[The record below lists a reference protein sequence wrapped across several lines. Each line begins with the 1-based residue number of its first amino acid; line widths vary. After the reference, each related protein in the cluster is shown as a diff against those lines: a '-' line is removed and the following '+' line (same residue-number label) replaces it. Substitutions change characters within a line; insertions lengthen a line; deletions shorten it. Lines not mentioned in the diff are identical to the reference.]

1 MFDRLPEYPWQKL
14 KPYAAKAAEFPGGAV
29 DLSIGSPIDPTPKV
43 IQDALVAGS
52 NAPGYPSTA
61 GSLQFRQ
68 AVAQWFAR
76 RRGVAGLTVDNVMPT
91 IGSKEFISW
100 LPLLLGLGPEDAV
113 VQPESAYT
121 AYAVG
126 AAFCGAQIVSE
137 DDPDKWPS
145 NAKLIWLNSPGNPD
159 GKVLGV
165 NQLRYAVAKAR
176 ELGALLASDECYAEL
191 GWEGEWATQI
201 IPSILDPRVI
211 DGDLTG
217 VLCVYSLSKQSNL
230 AGYRAAFAAGS
241 ADLIKALVN
250 LRMHAGMITPLP
262 VQNAMIAAL
271 NDDEHVAHEKAI
283 YKKRRDVLLPAVREY
298 GFTVTDS
305 EAGLYLW
312 ATLGENCW
320 ATVERMAALGIV
332 VVPGEFYGESSRD
345 HVRFSITATDSDIAE
360 AADRL
365 RNAIVLSEQKSHKE

>member
-271 NDDEHVAHEKAI
+271 NDDEHVALEKAI